1 MSKTINDCIIRHISI
16 ESEDDLTEYDAGGYY
31 LDVDIGD
38 KVILCEDAAVYM
50 VEDDKAWKIYYKAD
64 FLDEIYKTDSYF
76 GNPLS
81 EEDLQ
86 KKSREAHEK
95 FEMYC
100 NASLKGQ
107 LDKVENKPYEPSFD
121 YSNPSEVFKQF
132 GENTKMDKEQLF
144 ESLLNETQIEV
155 FPQNGKL
162 QARGIGD
169 KVVSSK
175 THNKM
180 SGLDTQATTLPL
192 GRNQLAGTKAVIAYL
207 KSKNKLNDIANEFDT
222 DPRPDITF
230 NPTGDA
236 IITPD
241 GGNGRPYTI
250 PAAEIEPFY
259 EGVFSPKPWSAKGIE
274 KAKAKKEKQV
284 PHKYSVHISDID
296 VKQLF
301 GLMAMQNTKKD
312 VDLFG
317 FGIAKVAGKFYL
329 YLWHPTE
336 VNWRHP
342 KMGLN
347 ELTGWSAEITLS
359 RLSIDFTDEMA
370 DDLCH
375 WIKDKEF
382 MGVSSGRV
390 WPIYASPVGSNGLA
404 KYEGIM
410 VFGDDASS
418 VHKYIKLYD
427 KLTNGKNALPIDEG
441 SAFGGDIS
449 DIPNKFQMG
458 SYLSVDLDP
467 EEIMSLGIGQRD
479 IRDET
484 TGKPYGEVS
493 LDESKA
499 ALFDKLLE
507 E

>member
-1 MSKTINDCIIRHISI
+1 MSKTINDCIVRHISI
-16 ESEDDLTEYDAGGYY
+16 ESEDDLTEYSAGGYY

-50 VEDDKAWKIYYKAD
+50 VEDDKAWKIYYKAE
-64 FLDEIYKTDSYF
+64 FLDEIYKTDFYF
-76 GNPLS
+76 DNPLS

-100 NASLKGQ
+100 NAALKGK
-107 LDKVENKPYEPSFD
+107 LDKTETKPYEPSFD

-132 GENTKMDKEQLF
+132 GENTKMDKEQFF

-241 GGNGRPYTI
+241 GGNGKPYTI

-259 EGVFSPKPWSAKGIE
+259 E
-274 KAKAKKEKQV
+274 
-284 PHKYSVHISDID
+284 
-296 VKQLF
+296 
-301 GLMAMQNTKKD
+301 
-312 VDLFG
+312 
-317 FGIAKVAGKFYL
+317 
-329 YLWHPTE
+329 
-336 VNWRHP
+336 
-342 KMGLN
+342 
-347 ELTGWSAEITLS
+347 
-359 RLSIDFTDEMA
+359 
-370 DDLCH
+370 
-375 WIKDKEF
+375 
-382 MGVSSGRV
+382 
-390 WPIYASPVGSNGLA
+390 
-404 KYEGIM
+404 
-410 VFGDDASS
+410 
-418 VHKYIKLYD
+418 
-427 KLTNGKNALPIDEG
+427 
-441 SAFGGDIS
+441 
-449 DIPNKFQMG
+449 
-458 SYLSVDLDP
+458 
-467 EEIMSLGIGQRD
+467 
-479 IRDET
+479 
-484 TGKPYGEVS
+484 
-493 LDESKA
+493 SKT